1 MPKFKVEETFTN
13 GVRQNTYISAVSE
26 TAALEICTA
35 IYGGQHQAFEES
47 TSITT
52 EQAALTP
59 VSYKRAKIMLKN
71 VATSDVTFFDLVVK
85 ATVSDLDIEAALKN
99 KTINGVNAD
108 TVTVL
113 SINKVTV

>member
-1 MPKFKVEETFTN
+1 MPKYKIVEVFTN
-13 GVRQNTYISAVSE
+13 DVKQSTYIPAVSE

-35 IYGGQHQAFEES
+35 IYGGNHQAFEES

-52 EQAALTP
+52 EEPALTP

-71 VATSDVTFFDLVVK
+71 EGTDDVTFFDLIVK
-85 ATVSDLDIEAALKN
+85 DTVSDLDIEVALKD
-99 KTINGVNAD
+99 KTINGVKAD
-108 TVTVL
+108 KVTVL